1 MTRVYIVCVL
11 NFSLFA
17 YFIEKSNFEIIRIK
31 SNMQVNICCEIKLF
45 SWKKVKI
52 ESKIVANLLT
62 VTSQG

>member
-1 MTRVYIVCVL
+1 
-11 NFSLFA
+11 
-17 YFIEKSNFEIIRIK
+17 
-31 SNMQVNICCEIKLF
+31 MQVNICCEIKLF